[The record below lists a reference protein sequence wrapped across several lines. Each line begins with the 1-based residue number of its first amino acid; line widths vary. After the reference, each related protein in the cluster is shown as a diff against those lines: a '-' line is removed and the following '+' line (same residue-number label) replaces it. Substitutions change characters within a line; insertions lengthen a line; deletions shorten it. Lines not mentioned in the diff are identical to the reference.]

1 MKLDN
6 LRTLTLMMKI
16 LTLVLTLT
24 LTLIL
29 KLMLML
35 LMMLM
40 LMMALTK
47 QVARSNPTAP
57 AGGKREMSRASDH
70 SPGRCGH
77 LLRHV
82 LSQIDW
88 RKAKKV
94 KIHRIYDE
102 YQKPNSS

>member
-40 LMMALTK
+40 LMMALAK
-47 QVARSNPTAP
+47 QVARSNSTTP
-57 AGGKREMSRASDH
+57 AGGKREMSRAGDH

-77 LLRHV
+77 LLRRVHITHTR
-82 LSQIDW
+82 L
-88 RKAKKV
+88 
-94 KIHRIYDE
+94 RINDE
-102 YQKPNSS
+102 ETKTTTTK